1 MKSITSALLAS
12 TLFFAGP
19 VLADESGKSKSDT
32 VKPDGTKVSV
42 KKKKDIKSDGTG
54 EVKTEVA
61 TENPST
67 GATTVKR
74 AKVTKEKNDDGTV
87 TTKTQT
93 QTETKH

>member
-1 MKSITSALLAS
+1 MTRIISALLAS
-12 TLFFAGP
+12 ML
-19 VLADESGKSKSDT
+19 LASPALAEESGKTKSET

-42 KKKKDIKSDGTG
+42 KKKKDIKNDGTG
-54 EVKTEVA
+54 EVTTEVT

-87 TTKTQT
+87 NTKTQN
-93 QTETKH
+93 QTETKR